1 MAGSVLSDGWTTWAG
16 LGRGCEADVKAEGLS
31 LAGSTLVMAE
41 SVGEG
46 EAEDEDAAGVEALVR
61 TVCEPGE

>member
-1 MAGSVLSDGWTTWAG
+1 M
-16 LGRGCEADVKAEGLS
+16 KAEGLS

-61 TVCEPGE
+61 TVCVPGE